1 MDQNALKEQTGK
13 ESVKYIKSGMIVG
26 LGTGSTVKYMVD
38 ELGKQVQEGKIK
50 DIIGVTTSNRTAK
63 QARDLGITKD
73 IIGVTTSNRTA
84 KQARDL
90 GITIKDIDDVDHI
103 DLTIDGADEIS
114 DDFQGIKG
122 GGGALLWEKIVAN
135 ASNKVM
141 WIVDESKLV
150 HKLGAFPLPVEVIPF
165 GSQHVFD
172 RLEKKGYKPTWR
184 MDGDKKF
191 RTDENNYI
199 IDLHLGEI
207 DDPKALA
214 DELIHMVGIVETG
227 LFLNRVNDVI
237 VGTPEGP
244 KVLHA
249 R

>member
-1 MDQNALKEQTGK
+1 MDRAF
-13 ESVKYIKSGMIVG
+13 SVFQQRASFY
-26 LGTGSTVKYMVD
+26 GSTGLQSNYGHTGIAADISFAV
-38 ELGKQVQEGKIK
+38 GFKQFCGRYPKLLCHV
-50 DIIGVTTSNRTAK
+50 
-63 QARDLGITKD
+63 KD